1 MTTSDDRD
9 RRTPCEI
16 EPGVW
21 RMLAGDLY
29 KDRRAV
35 IREGISNGADAIH
48 ERLQTEPCDKLIK
61 LYMDGNDQIIEDWG
75 TGIVDLGRFTRIS
88 VPSYKKMQRQPG
100 RIGYFGVGKTSY
112 LVHSAIESVD
122 FESVNNMV
130 GMTLNLGPDNE
141 DRLTYS
147 NPVHCDRGLLMNHKG
162 LKVRI
167 KEVPK
172 EKRMPTAKLI
182 EYIGLTFAPK
192 IALDGYRIIID
203 TNGKEFEVR
212 PPSDFNPE
220 YKEIFKLSDGSSV
233 IGNIR
238 KGQNLGRVEVYKKVY
253 ELRH

>member
-1 MTTSDDRD
+1 
-9 RRTPCEI
+9 
-16 EPGVW
+16 
-21 RMLAGDLY
+21 MLAGDLY

-61 LYMDGNDQIIEDWG
+61 LYMDGNNQIIEDWG

-122 FESVNNMV
+122 FESVNDMV

-141 DRLTYS
+141 DGLTYS

-192 IALDGYRIIID
+192 IALDGYKIIID

-238 KGQNLGRVEVYKKVY
+238 KGQNLGRVRS
-253 ELRH
+253 L